1 MPAVPAEELP
11 EPLVVL
17 LLWVTDPSS
26 LRISPDWPD
35 EPVEVVPVTT
45 VPESDDVSSVSFTSS
60 AGISLTITPV
70 SEEDPSSP
78 V

>member
-35 EPVEVVPVTT
+35 EPVEVVPAA
-45 VPESDDVSSVSFTSS
+45 DVSSVSSTSS